1 MSRKAVAFTLIA
13 YFVAAL
19 AFAAFEEVRSPT
31 LAVPAYTLGAF
42 VGRAIGIF
50 VPSGIIPVVIWAFLK
65 FRAERAAGPLVLW
78 AVLGFAFAYFENY
91 GERANEAR
99 EIENIANLTMS
110 EKQRADYLQSGARA
124 CAKTQGAILVSRQ
137 LLTEQQLGPYCQCFR
152 RHGSCCDDAGRA
164 PSLGRN
170 RQTASGCSTEGR
182 SGGNHLLGES

>member
-137 LLTEQQLGPYCQCFR
+137 LLTEQQLGPYCQCFVDTVLVAMTREER
-152 RHGSCCDDAGRA
+152 RLLAE
-164 PSLGRN
+164 
-170 RQTASGCSTEGR
+170 T
-182 SGGNHLLGES
+182 GNVS